1 MLSLFI
7 QNYAHLLNIIAN
19 EPSLGM
25 YRIQEHIRKTLP
37 KLDQQCSTLEATNEK
52 FKDLLYGVEQSTH
65 AIKSIDA
72 VFLGQT
78 HFDTTN
84 CKIIWYTPPSYKR
97 TGDQFWSRAGRA
109 TNFGEKNWTGENFF

>member
-1 MLSLFI
+1 MLFI

-37 KLDQQCSTLEATNEK
+37 KLDQQCLKLNESNEK

-65 AIKSIDA
+65 AIKSI
-72 VFLGQT
+72 
-78 HFDTTN
+78 
-84 CKIIWYTPPSYKR
+84 
-97 TGDQFWSRAGRA
+97 
-109 TNFGEKNWTGENFF
+109 ENAEDSLNNIEHTLVQLNNLLSQNS